1 MKRTAKPAK
10 NPNPNHPSNWTRGTI
25 IPIGQTRPPADRRCP
40 LPPPR
45 PYAHIS
51 PSTWH
56 PSSPEDFIGNAREVA
71 GILAMKVK
79 KLLNGPDAS
88 GGGNPFKVIFHG
100 PPGVGKSELAIWL
113 AKLLTQHETEIEKKN
128 GKQIGVELVREWMA
142 SLPMSSLFG
151 GYSVKLINE
160 MDVCTNDAQILM
172 LDYADDLTPHRAII
186 GTSNAN
192 LLQMQE
198 RFQTRWM
205 QYPIVNPPQDEIS
218 GLVRKFGVP
227 AEMADKIAFG
237 AGGNVRAAL
246 LDAEAY
252 LDVAAFREQKAA

>member
-1 MKRTAKPAK
+1 MKAK
-10 NPNPNHPSNWTRGTI
+10 TI
-25 IPIGQTRPPADRRCP
+25 HAAFGAERRSKAASAA
-40 LPPPR
+40 
-45 PYAHIS
+45 PYRYIS
-51 PSTWH
+51 PSAWH
-56 PSSPEDFIGNAREVA
+56 PTSPEEFIGNAREVA
-71 GILAMKVK
+71 SILYLKVQR
-79 KLLNGPDAS
+79 LLNGPDAS
-88 GGGNPFKVIFHG
+88 GGGNPFKVVFHG

-113 AKLLTQHETEIEKKN
+113 AKLLVGHESEIDKKN
-128 GKQIGVELVREWMA
+128 GKQIGVDLVRDWMA

-160 MDVCTNDAQILM
+160 MDACTNDAQILL
-172 LDYADDLTPHRAII
+172 LDYADDLTPHRALI

-218 GLVRKFGVP
+218 RLVQKFGIP

-252 LDVAAFREQKAA
+252 LDVTAFREQKAA

>member
-1 MKRTAKPAK
+1 MKAKTIHAAFRRRAPIKSAISRAL
-10 NPNPNHPSNWTRGTI
+10 PLYLPLDLAPVRTRGLHRQRPRSRRHSRHEGSET
-25 IPIGQTRPPADRRCP
+25 PPA
-40 LPPPR
+40 
-45 PYAHIS
+45 
-51 PSTWH
+51 
-56 PSSPEDFIGNAREVA
+56 
-71 GILAMKVK
+71 
-79 KLLNGPDAS
+79 
-88 GGGNPFKVIFHG
+88 GGNPFKVIFHG

-205 QYPIVNPPQDEIS
+205 QYPIVNPPQEEIS

>member
-25 IPIGQTRPPADRRCP
+25 IPIGQ
-40 LPPPR
+40 

-51 PSTWH
+51 PSSWH

-205 QYPIVNPPQDEIS
+205 QYPIVNPPQEEIS

>member
-1 MKRTAKPAK
+1 
-10 NPNPNHPSNWTRGTI
+10 
-25 IPIGQTRPPADRRCP
+25 
-40 LPPPR
+40 
-45 PYAHIS
+45 
-51 PSTWH
+51 
-56 PSSPEDFIGNAREVA
+56 
-71 GILAMKVK
+71 MKVK
-79 KLLNGPDAS
+79 KLLA
-88 GGGNPFKVIFHG
+88 GGNPFKVIFHG

-205 QYPIVNPPQDEIS
+205 QYPIVNPPQEEIS